1 MKARR
6 VLLWLALSLYVTYQ
20 GWLIWPEVTNRIGGV
35 MTPNRPLEAVFEEA
49 VEFSRKE
56 LDLVPLECDPE
67 TTLRIPGLHQRCFAT
82 KLRVQEFGSRAEA
95 RVGSDLYPLTGW
107 RDNYGILSAR
117 FVFQKQEQYD
127 LGLLYQRRDAGIM
140 APTYQR
146 LEGYEGMVIVMMSR
160 RD

>member
-20 GWLIWPEVTNRIGGV
+20 GWLIWPEVTNRIGGI
-35 MTPNRPLEAVFEEA
+35 MTPNRPMEAVFEEA

-67 TTLRIPGLHQRCFAT
+67 TTLRIPDLHQRCFAT
-82 KLRVQEFGSRAEA
+82 KLRAEEFGGRVEA
-95 RVGSDLYPLTGW
+95 HVGTELSPLTGW
-107 RDNYGILSAR
+107 RDSFGSLSAG
-117 FVFQKQEQYD
+117 FVFRKQDRYD
-127 LGLLYQRRDAGIM
+127 LGLSYKRRDSGIM

-146 LEGYEGMVIVMMSR
+146 LEGYEGMVRVMMSR